1 MMAAEETMPVTHSLA
16 GLLQDFCGPL
26 VRTDVQVNGLAL
38 DSRKVQAGDLF
49 LAVAG
54 SRTHGLQHARQAVAL
69 GAVAVAWEPVAGNGA
84 LAEIAALLPA
94 PVVAVPGLGQV
105 VGLIADRFYGH
116 PSRGLF
122 MIGVTGTDGKTSCSH
137 FIAQALNTPDRR
149 CGLIGTLGNGLYGEL
164 SATVNTTPDA
174 LGMQQWLHVMQQQGA
189 RCVVSE
195 VSSHAMDQGRVRG
208 VAFDLAVLTNLSRD
222 HLDYHGTVEAYA
234 EAKRRLFHVDG
245 LRYAVLNGDDAFGSA
260 LLDAIPPGVAPV
272 AYRLEN
278 APFRTRYPAQWV
290 IGRNLRSSMR
300 GMRLEVHTPWG
311 SGELECGL
319 LGRFNASNLL
329 AALASLCV
337 AGLPFAETLQRLSA
351 TRTVPGR
358 MERFDLGPG
367 HPLAVVDYA
376 HTAGALEAVLKSLRA
391 HCSGELWCVF
401 GAGGDRDRG
410 KRPLM
415 GAAVERN
422 ADHLVLT
429 DDNPRSE
436 DPRQIVAD
444 LCSGIRR
451 PAEVHVEHDRAHA
464 IAHALR
470 SAAPGDIVLI
480 AGKGH
485 ETVQQ
490 VGNRSLPFSDRERV
504 QAQAREWAQ

>member
-1 MMAAEETMPVTHSLA
+1 MMAAENIPVAHTLG
-16 GLLQDFCGPL
+16 GLLQDFCGPAI
-26 VRTDVQVNGLAL
+26 RHDVQVAGLAL

-54 SRTHGLQHARQAVAL
+54 HRTHGLQHARQAIAL
-69 GAVAVAWEPVAGNGA
+69 GAVAVAWEPVAGNGG
-84 LAEIAALLPA
+84 LAEMAALLPA

-122 MIGVTGTDGKTSCSH
+122 TIGVTGTDGKTSVSH
-137 FIAQALNTPDRR
+137 FIAQALDSAERR

-164 SATVNTTPDA
+164 SVGSNTTPDA
-174 LGMQQWLHVMQQQGA
+174 LSMQQLLFSMQQQGA

-208 VAFDLAVLTNLSRD
+208 VTFDLAVLTNLSRD
-222 HLDYHGTVEAYA
+222 HLDYHGNVEAYA
-234 EAKRRLFHVDG
+234 DAKRKLFHADG
-245 LRYAVLNGDDAFGSA
+245 LRYAVINADDAFGSA

-290 IGRNLRSSMR
+290 LGHNLHCTMQ
-300 GMRLEVHTPWG
+300 GMRFDVVTPWG
-311 SGELECGL
+311 SGALQCGL
-319 LGRFNASNLL
+319 LGRFNAGNLL

-337 AGLPFAETLQRLSA
+337 AGLPFDEALQRLA
-351 TRTVPGR
+351 RTRTVAGR
-358 MERFDLGPG
+358 MERFELGAG

-391 HCSGELWCVF
+391 HCQGRLWCVF

-415 GAAVERN
+415 GAAAERN
-422 ADHLVLT
+422 ADQLVLT
-429 DDNPRSE
+429 DDNPRNE
-436 DPRQIVAD
+436 DPQRITDDICNGLRDPGRAY
-444 LCSGIRR
+444 I
-451 PAEVHVEHDRAHA
+451 EHDRAHA

-470 SAAPGDIVLI
+470 SAGAGDIVLI

-490 VGNRSLPFSDRERV
+490 IGNRTLPFSDRERV
-504 QAQAREWAQ
+504 QALAREWAQ